1 MVPAQ
6 SFLGR
11 TWRQLARSNN
21 ICNIDVVKTQ
31 QNNHKNVQAGL
42 LNGTQSGWT
51 AAGPLSL
58 RDNRFASL
66 FLLPSEQGT
75 WQHNSLAAP
84 NPVFPVDSTRKLSQ
98 EGRNREHS
106 LYSLL
111 ATKEGQFC
119 TEEMCCIFFP
129 LNARPAVLFLSCTPV
144 ERALFRKI
152 AGPLQLTT
160 IPISWLV
167 RSQAQMAHNIGNKL
181 SLFLKYGS

>member
-11 TWRQLARSNN
+11 TWWQLAWSNN
-21 ICNIDVVKTQ
+21 ICNIDAAKTQ
-31 QNNHKNVQAGL
+31 QNNHKNIQAGL
-42 LNGTQSGWT
+42 LNGTQRGWT

-58 RDNRFASL
+58 RENRFASL

-84 NPVFPVDSTRKLSQ
+84 SPVFPVDSTRKLSQ
-98 EGRNREHS
+98 EGRNREYS

-129 LNARPAVLFLSCTPV
+129 PKCKASSFIPFMYSCWESTFPKNCWPT
-144 ERALFRKI
+144 A
-152 AGPLQLTT
+152 AYHHPHQLDGTF
-160 IPISWLV
+160 P
-167 RSQAQMAHNIGNKL
+167 
-181 SLFLKYGS
+181 GSNGL